1 MVAIRRTIMLPRI
14 SLIKLWEW
22 AGHPPH
28 IVIGVDEYWHTDEA
42 AKKLE
47 REIYAD
53 LERRGLAEDGVLSA
67 ELRGTLET
75 VARAEAEVHGWVSDV
90 RADEKGGVVVAEY
103 EGYGVR
109 LVCDDDLVR
118 IDPVP
123 VGEVAEYT
131 VQALPRVPGGDMEPF
146 TVERPQEAPSE
157 DAVYEVQVKKQ
168 RSRPSDTARLKALEK
183 GPHSGVHQLWVV
195 ARVRGEEATS
205 EPLTVLDFADGS
217 GRALV
222 VTSITEDGDQR
233 LSCTSGTYE
242 NLVSEIQTSWQ
253 SLFRQVA
260 PAGA

>member
-1 MVAIRRTIMLPRI
+1 MVAVRRTIMLPRI

-22 AGHPPH
+22 EGHPPH
-28 IVIGVDEYWHTDEA
+28 IVIGVDEYWQTEEA
-42 AKKLE
+42 DKKLE
-47 REIYAD
+47 REIFAD
-53 LERRGLAEDGVLSA
+53 LERRGLAKDGVLSA

-90 RADEKGGVVVAEY
+90 QADERGGVVVAEY
-103 EGYGVR
+103 DGYAVR
-109 LVCDDDLVR
+109 LVCDEELVR

-131 VQALPRVPGGDMEPF
+131 VQALPRVPGGDLEPF
-146 TVERPQEAPSE
+146 TVERPLEEPSE
-157 DAVYEVQVKKQ
+157 DQAYEVKIKKQ
-168 RSRPSDTARLKALEK
+168 RSRPSDTARLRALEK

-205 EPLTVLDFADGS
+205 EPLTVLDFPDE

-233 LSCTSGTYE
+233 LSCMSGTYE
-242 NLVSEIQTSWQ
+242 NLVAQIQTSWQ
-253 SLFRQVA
+253 SLVRQVA